1 MAITITLVSS
11 TIEDA
16 TTHFD
21 LTINGDVVATVTRTL
36 SNTNLKTLIEA
47 AYDKGVAD
55 ANLLFDPVL
64 DDA

>member
-1 MAITITLVSS
+1 MAVTITLASS

-36 SNTNLKTLIEA
+36 SNTNFKTLIEA

>member
-1 MAITITLVSS
+1 MAVTITLASS